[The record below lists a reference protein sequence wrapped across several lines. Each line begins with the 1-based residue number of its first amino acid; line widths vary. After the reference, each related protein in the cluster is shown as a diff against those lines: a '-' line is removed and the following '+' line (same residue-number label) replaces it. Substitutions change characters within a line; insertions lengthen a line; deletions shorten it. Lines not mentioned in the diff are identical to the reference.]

1 MEIEYDFTIDDA
13 QAVAK
18 YFVYHK
24 PVSKK
29 QMNATRRR
37 FMLFAALYFVV
48 AILFA
53 TVGHLAIAVIF
64 GLLTVIWI
72 PYYFFYP
79 GIFRKRTMKMV
90 LEQQQR
96 LLPNNKRK
104 QKITITNETLTETTT
119 EATTT
124 CHWSLVE
131 DVFTFERHLFI
142 ETRGYGTIIIP
153 ERAFAS
159 EVDFQRFVGEVKS
172 HYQTAK
178 TKVN

>member
-1 MEIEYDFTIDDA
+1 MEIEYEFTIDDA
-13 QAVAK
+13 QAGAK

-29 QMNATRRR
+29 QMNVTRRR

-53 TVGHLAIAVIF
+53 MVGHLALAVIF
-64 GLLTVIWI
+64 GLLAVIWI

-79 GIFRKRTMKMV
+79 GIFRKSAIKTV

-96 LLPNNKRK
+96 LLPNNKLK
-104 QKITITNETLTETTT
+104 QKITISNETLTKTTT

-131 DVFTFERHLFI
+131 DVFTFEQHLFI
-142 ETRGYGTIIIP
+142 ETRGYGTIINP

-159 EVDFQRFVGEVKS
+159 EEAFQQFVGEVKS
-172 HYQTAK
+172 LYQKAK
-178 TKVN
+178 TTK